1 MDTGLNP
8 EDLAFRDEV
17 RTFLKEKLP
26 KDIHERW
33 LESGQIFPDR
43 DDAVRWQKILAEK
56 GWIAPNWPKEHGGPG
71 WTTMQKYIFETETA
85 SYGAPPVIPLGLR
98 MVGPVI
104 MKYGTPE
111 QKAHFLPR
119 IYATD
124 DYWCQGYSEP
134 GSGSD
139 LASLKT
145 RAAKDGDDYVVNGS
159 KIWTTHAHFADWMF
173 CLVRTSDEPKRQDG
187 ITFLLI
193 PMDTPGIE
201 VRPIITLGGHHEVNQ
216 VFLDDVRV
224 PQSNRVGPEGEGWT
238 VAKYLLEFERGGG
251 FASGRIALNMARLK
265 RMAAVN
271 GLDGDTSFRRKLAD
285 LEIKAETIA
294 ISELRMLS
302 KLGAGEN
309 PGADASVIKLRG
321 SEVNQD
327 VTELSVE
334 AAGLYA
340 LPFEQ
345 LEQMAGD
352 NRSAVAQTEAEA
364 GVAPRYFNYRA
375 NTIFGGTS
383 EVQRGILAKAVLG
396 L

>member
-1 MDTGLNP
+1 MATGLTP
-8 EDLAFRDEV
+8 DDLAFRDEV
-17 RTFLKEKLP
+17 RSFLKKELP

-33 LESGQIFPDR
+33 LESGKIFPDR
-43 DDAVRWQKILAEK
+43 NDAVRWQKILHAR
-56 GWIAPNWPKEHGGPG
+56 GWIAPNWPVEHGGAG
-71 WTTMQKYIFETETA
+71 WTTTQKYIFETETA
-85 SYGAPPVIPLGLR
+85 AYGAPPVIPLGLR

-104 MKYGTPE
+104 MKYGTDA

-119 IYATD
+119 ILATD

-145 RAAKDGDDYVVNGS
+145 RAVKDGDDYIVNGS
-159 KIWTTHAHFADWMF
+159 KIWTTHAQFADWMF
-173 CLVRTSDEPKRQDG
+173 CLVRTSEEPKRQNG

-193 PMDTPGIE
+193 PMTTPGSE
-201 VRPIITLGGHHEVNQ
+201 VRPIFTLGGHHEVNQ

-265 RMAAVN
+265 RLARVN
-271 GLDGDTSFRRKLAD
+271 GLDADPAFRRKRAD
-285 LEIKAETIA
+285 LAIKAETIA

-309 PGADASVIKLRG
+309 PGADASIIKLRG

-334 AAGLYA
+334 AAGLLA

-345 LEQMAGD
+345 LEQALGD
-352 NRSAVAQTEAEA
+352 NRASVVQTEAEA

-383 EVQRGILAKAVLG
+383 EVQRGILAKVSLG

>member
-1 MDTGLNP
+1 MDASLNA
-8 EDLAFRDEV
+8 EELAFREEV
-17 RTFLKEKLP
+17 RTFLREKLP
-26 KDIHERW
+26 KDIHARW
-33 LESGQIFPDR
+33 LESGKIFPDR
-43 DDAVRWQKILAEK
+43 DDAVRWQKILHEK
-56 GWIAPNWPKEHGGPG
+56 GWIAPNWPVEHGGPG
-71 WTTMQKYIFETETA
+71 WTATQKYIFALETA
-85 SYGAPPVIPLGLR
+85 SYGAPPVIPLGLG
-98 MVGPVI
+98 MVAPVI
-104 MKYGTPE
+104 MKYGTDA

-119 IYATD
+119 ILATD

-145 RAAKDGDDYVVNGS
+145 RAQKDGDDYVVNGS
-159 KIWTTHAHFADWMF
+159 KIWTTHAQFADWMF
-173 CLVRTSDEPKRQDG
+173 CLVRTSDEPKRQMG

-193 PMDTPGIE
+193 PMTTPGIE

-216 VFLDDVRV
+216 VFFDDVRV

-238 VAKYLLEFERGGG
+238 VAKYLLEFERGGN

-265 RMAAVN
+265 RLAQTNGMAAEP
-271 GLDGDTSFRRKLAD
+271 DFRRKLAE

-302 KLGAGEN
+302 KLKTGDN
-309 PGADASVIKLRG
+309 PGVEASIIKLRG

-327 VTELSVE
+327 VTELAVE

-345 LEQMAGD
+345 LEQAMGD
-352 NRSAVAQTEAEA
+352 NRAAVAQTEAEA

-383 EVQRGILAKAVLG
+383 EVQRGILAKASLG

>member
-1 MDTGLNP
+1 MDTGLSP
-8 EDLAFRDEV
+8 EDEAFRQEV
-17 RTFLKEKLP
+17 RTFLRENLP
-26 KDIHERW
+26 EDIHARW
-33 LESGQIFPDR
+33 KESGMIFPDKP
-43 DDAVRWQKILAEK
+43 DAVRWQKILAEK
-56 GWIAPNWPKEHGGPG
+56 GWIAPAWPVEYGGTG

-98 MVGPVI
+98 MVAPVI
-104 MKYGTPE
+104 MKYGTSE

-119 IYATD
+119 ILATD

-145 RAAKDGDDYVVNGS
+145 RAVADDDDYVVNGS
-159 KIWTTHAHFADWMF
+159 KIWTTHAQFADWMF
-173 CLVRTSDEPKRQDG
+173 CLVRTSDEPKRQNG

-193 PMDTPGIE
+193 PMDTPGVDI
-201 VRPIITLGGHHEVNQ
+201 RPIITLGGHHEVNQ

-224 PQSNRVGPEGEGWT
+224 SQSNRVGPEGDGWT

-265 RMAAVN
+265 RMADVN
-271 GLDGDTSFRRKLAD
+271 GLNDDSSFKRKLSD
-285 LEIKAETIA
+285 LEIQAETIA

-302 KLGAGEN
+302 KLKSGEN
-309 PGADASVIKLRG
+309 PGADASIIKLRG
-321 SEVNQD
+321 SEVNQN

-334 AAGLYA
+334 AAGLFA
-340 LPFEQ
+340 MPFEQ
-345 LEQMAGD
+345 LEAMAGD
-352 NRSAVAQTEAEA
+352 NRSPSAQTEAEA
-364 GVAPRYFNYRA
+364 GVSPRYFNYRA

-383 EVQRGILAKAVLG
+383 EVQKGILAKVSLG

>member
-1 MDTGLNP
+1 MDTGLNAQ
-8 EDLAFRDEV
+8 DLGFRDEV
-17 RTFLKEKLP
+17 RAFLREKLP
-26 KDIHERW
+26 EDIHGRW
-33 LESGQIFPDR
+33 LESGKIFPDR
-43 DDAVRWQKILAEK
+43 DDAVRWQKILHEK
-56 GWIAPNWPKEHGGPG
+56 GWIAPGWPVEHGGTG
-71 WTTMQKYIFETETA
+71 WTTTQKYIFATETA
-85 SYGAPPVIPLGLR
+85 AYGAPPVIPLGLG
-98 MVGPVI
+98 MVAPVI
-104 MKYGTPE
+104 MKFGTE
-111 QKAHFLPR
+111 AQKSHFLPR
-119 IYATD
+119 ILATD

-145 RAAKDGDDYVVNGS
+145 RAVKDEDDYVVNGS
-159 KIWTTHAHFADWMF
+159 KIWTTHAQFADWMF
-173 CLVRTSDEPKRQDG
+173 CLVRTSDEPKRQMG
-187 ITFLLI
+187 ISFLLI
-193 PMDTPGIE
+193 PMTAPGIE

-224 PQSNRVGPEGEGWT
+224 SQTNRVGPEGEGWT
-238 VAKYLLEFERGGG
+238 VAKYLLEFERGGN

-265 RMAAVN
+265 RMAHAN
-271 GLDGDTSFRRKLAD
+271 GLTRERGFARKLAD
-285 LEIKAETIA
+285 LEIQAQTIA

-321 SEVNQD
+321 SEVNQL

-345 LEQMAGD
+345 LEQAMGD
-352 NRSAVAQTEAEA
+352 NRAAIAQTQAEA

-383 EVQRGILAKAVLG
+383 EVQRGILAKISLG